1 MIETKYL
8 GENNPKEA
16 IFEKLEEELLSQGF
30 MISQKDVQRPWGGFF
45 VVDEKQITEF
55 KKRFFNELVLEDL
68 QYKRKLSPKLL
79 LVAPNKRLS
88 WQYHN
93 RRAEVWKLIE
103 GKASIVR
110 SDSDEQGPLNELK
123 IGEMIHLKQGER
135 HRLVGGESWGIVAE
149 IWMHTDPENP
159 SNEDDI
165 IRVEDDFSR
174 K

>member
-1 MIETKYL
+1 MIKSKYL
-8 GENNPKEA
+8 EEKAPKEV
-16 IFEKLEEELLSQGF
+16 IFEKLENELNAQGLK
-30 MISQKDVQRPWGGFF
+30 ISQKDVERPWGGFF
-45 VVDEKQITEF
+45 VVDENQIQKF
-55 KKRFFNELVLEDL
+55 KKIFFNELVLEDE
-68 QYKRKLSPKLL
+68 QFKRKLSPKLL

-110 SDSDEQGPLNELK
+110 SNTDKQGPVNELK
-123 IGEMIHLKQGER
+123 IGEMVHLNQGER
-135 HRLVGGESWGIVAE
+135 HRLVGRDSWGIIAE
-149 IWMHTDPENP
+149 IWIHTDRDNP
-159 SNEDDI
+159 SNEEDI